1 MGPIHSRLDA
11 TNTWLL
17 FAVNPHLRA
26 HRDVIDNRMKQALA
40 VEHLVAYK
48 LHPKYRGSLLRD
60 DRLTSVNDYPASHDD
75 SYMYIATLIAF
86 DAKANPFPA
95 VYFNDNAT
103 S

>member
-1 MGPIHSRLDA
+1 
-11 TNTWLL
+11 
-17 FAVNPHLRA
+17 
-26 HRDVIDNRMKQALA
+26 MKQALA

-60 DRLTSVNDYPASHDD
+60 DRLTSVNDYIASHGD
-75 SYMYIATLIAF
+75 SYMYMYMYIATLIAF

>member
-1 MGPIHSRLDA
+1 
-11 TNTWLL
+11 
-17 FAVNPHLRA
+17 
-26 HRDVIDNRMKQALA
+26 MKQALA

-60 DRLTSVNDYPASHDD
+60 DRLTSVNGYLANHDD
-75 SYMYIATLIAF
+75 SNTYIATLIAF

>member
-1 MGPIHSRLDA
+1 
-11 TNTWLL
+11 
-17 FAVNPHLRA
+17 
-26 HRDVIDNRMKQALA
+26 MKQALA
-40 VEHLVAYK
+40 VEHLVTYK